1 MTRESKD
8 RSDMKLTRTNLLA
21 VATALGALAIAAPV
35 STAGAAAPAAI
46 ADPPAAQAATVTGPT
61 IFTTA
66 PATFINFNSQVSAAG
81 NSSAG
86 QYA

>member
-1 MTRESKD
+1 MQHS
-8 RSDMKLTRTNLLA
+8 NFQFA
-21 VATALGALAIAAPV
+21 GATELGAGWAGHAPV